1 MQMQH
6 MQMRMNFPLKHDIY
20 SLFRTFFKDKLRA
33 LSSIWGGA
41 FWESS
46 SWLKAVESCYRKK
59 GHLGHVTGFQARP

>member
-20 SLFRTFFKDKLRA
+20 SLCGTFYKDKLRA

-41 FWESS
+41 FCESS
-46 SWLKAVESCYRKK
+46 
-59 GHLGHVTGFQARP
+59 